1 MADQATGQV
10 NYLAVLVAFGG
21 PLLLFVYIM
30 YSVLTKKEEVKVDS
44 QKKNK

>member
-21 PLLLFVYIM
+21 PLVLFIYIM
-30 YSVLTKKEEVKVDS
+30 YSVLMKKEEVKVDR
-44 QKKNK
+44 